1 MFYLLGKY
9 LILQLY
15 SKIKTINRMDNKFTI
30 LIISLFFVFLG
41 IKTNG
46 QGPYP
51 FNNPELPV
59 DERVDDLVN
68 RMTLE
73 EKASQMINAS
83 AAIPRLG
90 IPEYDWWSEALHG
103 LARSGEA
110 TVFPQ
115 AIGMGATFDEE
126 LVHRVASTISDEAR
140 ANYNAAVAKG
150 YRLKYSGLT
159 FWTPNVNIF
168 RDPRWGRGQETY
180 GEDPYL
186 MGVMGSAFVKGLQ
199 GNDPNYL
206 KTAACA
212 KHYAVHSGPE
222 KLRHEFDAIASKQD
236 MYETYLPAF
245 EMLVDAGVESIM
257 GAYNRT
263 NGELCNAHDFLM
275 NEVLREQWGFD
286 GHYLTDCGALV
297 DFYEGH
303 NVVDDSI
310 EAAALAV
317 KYEVNLNCGEVY
329 LNIPKAVEKG
339 LITEAEVDKALKPLL
354 KTRFKLGLFD
364 PAGMS
369 PYDDIT
375 YETVSLE
382 QNRELSYEAALKSL
396 VLLKNDGVLPLKSDL
411 HKYFVTGPNASN
423 LEAMLGNYYGVN
435 SNIVTVLEGIVS
447 RVERG
452 SQIQYRM
459 GALLDSFNKN
469 PIDWA
474 SGNARNSA
482 ATIVVLGLNGLIEGE
497 EGAAIASSTYGD
509 VIDYSMP
516 ENQIEYLERLNVG
529 HDNPIIT
536 VVIGGSPIDLS
547 RVHELS
553 DAVLMAWYPGQEGG
567 NAVADV
573 IFGNAS
579 PSGRLPLTFPKSLE
593 QIPDYTDYSMQGR
606 TYRYMDEEPMYP
618 FGFGLNYSGVQYNSV
633 ALLNTSDGEP
643 VKVKVSVTNEG
654 THDVEEVVQLYI
666 SYEEIANATNGFPI
680 FSLKGFDRV
689 ELTPGETKELTFTV
703 NREDI
708 KVYNSEGVKVLPEGE
723 IYIYASGSLPV
734 ERSVELGASKWVKA
748 NL

>member
-1 MFYLLGKY
+1 
-9 LILQLY
+9 
-15 SKIKTINRMDNKFTI
+15 MDNKFTI

>member
-1 MFYLLGKY
+1 LSLGKKPY
-9 LILQLY
+9 FTPLLH
-15 SKIKTINRMDNKFTI
+15 KTINRMNNKFTI
-30 LIISLFFVFLG
+30 VVVSLFFIFLSYFSA
-41 IKTNG
+41 G
-46 QGPYP
+46 QGPFP
-51 FNNPELPV
+51 FNNPELSL
-59 DERVDDLVN
+59 DERVEDLVN

-90 IPEYDWWSEALHG
+90 VPEYDWWNEALHG

-126 LVHRVASTISDEAR
+126 LVHQVASTISDEAR

-150 YRLKYSGLT
+150 YRLQYSGLT

-186 MGVMGSAFVKGLQ
+186 TGVMGSAFVKGLQ
-199 GNDPNYL
+199 GDDPRYL

-222 KLRHEFDAIASKQD
+222 ELRHEFNAIASKQD

-263 NGELCNAHDFLM
+263 NGELCNANDFLM
-275 NEVLREQWGFD
+275 NEVLRGKWGFE
-286 GHYLTDCGALV
+286 GHYLTDCGALT

-339 LITEAEVDKALKPLL
+339 LITGADVDKALKPLL

-364 PAGMS
+364 PAGIS

-382 QNRELSYEAALKSL
+382 ENRKLSYEAALKSL
-396 VLLKNDGVLPLKSDL
+396 VLLKNDNVLPLKNNL

-452 SQIQYRM
+452 SQVQYRM
-459 GALLDSFNKN
+459 GALLDRPNIN

-509 VIDYSMP
+509 VLDYSMP
-516 ENQIEYLERLNVG
+516 ENQIEYLERLNRG
-529 HDNPIIT
+529 HDNPIIS
-536 VVIGGSPIDLS
+536 VVIGGSPINLS

-553 DAVLMAWYPGQEGG
+553 DAVIMAWYPGQEGG
-567 NAVADV
+567 NAIADV
-573 IFGNAS
+573 VFGNAS
-579 PSGRLPLTFPKSLE
+579 PSGRLPLTFPKSLD

-606 TYRYMDEEPMYP
+606 TYRYMKEEPLYP
-618 FGFGLNYSGVQYNSV
+618 FGFGLSYSDVQYNSIE
-633 ALLNTSDGEP
+633 LLNTSSDEP
-643 VKVKVSVTNEG
+643 LKAKVSLTNNGQFE
-654 THDVEEVVQLYI
+654 TEEVVQLYI
-666 SYEEIANATNGFPI
+666 SYEEIANDKNGFPE

-689 ELTPGETKELTFTV
+689 NLKPGKTKELVFTV
-703 NREDI
+703 NREDL
-708 KVYNSEGVKVLPEGE
+708 KLYNSEGMKVLPEGN
-723 IYIYASGSLPV
+723 IFIYASGSLPV
-734 ERSVELGASKWVKA
+734 ERSLQLGASKWVKA
-748 NL
+748 SL